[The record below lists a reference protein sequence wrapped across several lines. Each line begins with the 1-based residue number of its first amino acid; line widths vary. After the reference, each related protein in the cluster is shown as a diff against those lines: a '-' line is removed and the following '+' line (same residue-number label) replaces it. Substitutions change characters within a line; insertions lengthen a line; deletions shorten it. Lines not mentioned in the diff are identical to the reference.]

1 MTWVFTSMT
10 AVALIVL
17 LVGERRSITLRNI
30 AKPVASAGFIG
41 VALSAGA
48 LDTTYGSWV
57 FLGLM
62 LGAAGDILLLGA
74 SRGAFLAGL
83 GAFLFGH
90 IAYVVAFGTIG
101 LQGPLVL
108 IVGGVAAVV
117 GALIFVWLYPHLEG
131 AMVVAVAAYIVVISA
146 MVVTAAASAAPVVI
160 LGSAAFYLSDLSV
173 ARDRFISPGFSNRVW
188 GLPLYYGAQLLLA
201 WSVTIIR

>member
-1 MTWVFTSMT
+1 VTWVFTSIT
-10 AVALIVL
+10 TVALAVL
-17 LVGERRSITLRNI
+17 LVGERSSITLRNI

-48 LDTTYGSWV
+48 LDTAYGSWV

-62 LGAAGDILLLGA
+62 LGATGDVLLLGA

-90 IAYVVAFGTIG
+90 VAYVIAFGTIG
-101 LQGPLVL
+101 LDGPLVL

-117 GALIFVWLYPHLEG
+117 GALVFVWLHPHLEG
-131 AMVVAVAAYIVVISA
+131 FMVGAVAAYIIVISA
-146 MVVTAAASAAPVVI
+146 MVVAAAASAVPVVI
-160 LGSAAFYLSDLSV
+160 LGSTAFYLSDLSV
-173 ARDRFISPGFSNRVW
+173 ARDRFVSPGFSNRVW
-188 GLPLYYGAQLLLA
+188 GLPLYYGAQLVLA
-201 WSVTIIR
+201 WSVIIIQ